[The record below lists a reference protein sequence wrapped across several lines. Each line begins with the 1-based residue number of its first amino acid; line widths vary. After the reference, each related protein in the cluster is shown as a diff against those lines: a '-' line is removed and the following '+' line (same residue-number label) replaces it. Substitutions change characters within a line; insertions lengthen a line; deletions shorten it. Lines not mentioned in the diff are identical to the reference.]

1 MASTTASLSHLTT
14 ITFTSLAQP
23 LLIMFLLSLLTLYTI
38 YVAIF
43 RLYLSP
49 LADIPGPRLA
59 ALTQWYELYYEVI
72 LGGQYT
78 FKIIELHKQ
87 YGPIIRINPW
97 EVHIADPDF
106 HRVLLPT
113 NTNRRRHRTP
123 FFTKQFGADESIV
136 ATNDHD
142 LHKLR
147 RSAVG
152 PFFSTQNTRA
162 LQPVIEERVDA
173 LMARLREHG
182 KTNKGIPLNMMYACS
197 ATSYD
202 IISEYCFAKSE
213 HAVEDPDFRAEIT
226 NGILTGSNYGK
237 IFQHFPFLVPFL
249 ASIPPG
255 MLAAISP
262 FYRTFLHL
270 RACITAQISEIEK
283 SLRTKEGK
291 HAHLDIPHPTIFHS
305 FVNTEA
311 LPPIEKS
318 VPRIAQEGQVI
329 VQAGTV
335 TTSWALTIS
344 TFHLLDQHATAL
356 AKLRKEL
363 REAIPD
369 ANEPIELARLEQL
382 PYLRAVI
389 KESMR
394 LSVGASGRITRVAP
408 DETLRFKPSKLCLRC
423 YPDDHMRTTADN
435 KEKEKEW
442 LLPPGTEVSMTSY
455 QITTNP
461 EIFPDP
467 HAFVPERWLGMENEM
482 RLEKYMTV
490 FGHGARVCL
499 GMQLAYAE
507 MYLMLSK
514 MWRVWEGGPQ
524 QVGGGEEEDEDGK
537 EKEEVEEKKGRRRDG
552 RTTVGRMRLA
562 EGVTVRDAEMAEDWF
577 IPVPY
582 RGSKGVRVYF
592 ESH

>member
-1 MASTTASLSHLTT
+1 MASTTAFLTRLTT
-14 ITFTSLAQP
+14 ITFSSLTQP
-23 LLIMFLLSLLTLYTI
+23 LLIMFLLSLLTLYTVYIAI
-38 YVAIF
+38 Y

-59 ALTQWYELYYEVI
+59 ALTKWYEFYYEVI
-72 LGGQYT
+72 LHGQYT

-173 LMARLREHG
+173 LLARLREHG
-182 KTNKGIPLNMMYACS
+182 KTKKDIPLNMMYAYS
-197 ATSYD
+197 ATSY
-202 IISEYCFAKSE
+202 
-213 HAVEDPDFRAEIT
+213 VEDPDFRAEIT

-270 RACITAQISEIEK
+270 RACITAQIGEIEK
-283 SLRTKEGK
+283 SLRSEEGK
-291 HAHLDIPHPTIFHS
+291 NAHLDIPHPTIFHS

-318 VPRIAQEGQVI
+318 VPRIAQEGQV
-329 VQAGTV
+329 
-335 TTSWALTIS
+335 L
-344 TFHLLDQHATAL
+344 
-356 AKLRKEL
+356 L

-369 ANEPIELARLEQL
+369 DANEPVDLARLEQL

-408 DETLRFKPSKLCLRC
+408 DETLRFKPSKLCLQC
-423 YPDDHMRTTADN
+423 YPDQLKTTED
-435 KEKEKEW
+435 KEKEW
-442 LLPPGTEVSMTSY
+442 LLPPGTEISMTSY

-467 HAFVPERWLGMENEM
+467 HAFVPERWLGKENEM
-482 RLEKYMTV
+482 RLDKYMTV

-524 QVGGGEEEDEDGK
+524 VGGGEDEDGK
-537 EKEEVEEKKGRRRDG
+537 EDVEEKKGRRDG
-552 RTTVGRMRLA
+552 RTVGSG
-562 EGVTVRDAEMAEDWF
+562 EKNHG
-577 IPVPY
+577 
-582 RGSKGVRVYF
+582 
-592 ESH
+592 

>member
-1 MASTTASLSHLTT
+1 MASTTAFLPRLTT
-14 ITFTSLAQP
+14 ITFSFLTQP

-38 YVAIF
+38 YIAYH

-59 ALTQWYELYYEVI
+59 ALTQWYEFYYEVI
-72 LGGQYT
+72 LHGQYT

-106 HRVLLPT
+106 HRELLPT

-173 LMARLREHG
+173 LLARLREHG
-182 KTNKGIPLNMMYACS
+182 KTKKDIPLNMMYAYS

-270 RACITAQISEIEK
+270 RACITAQIGEIEK
-283 SLRTKEGK
+283 SLRSEEGK
-291 HAHLDIPHPTIFHS
+291 NAHLDIPHPTIFHS

-318 VPRIAQEGQVI
+318 VPRIAQEGQV
-329 VQAGTV
+329 
-335 TTSWALTIS
+335 L
-344 TFHLLDQHATAL
+344 
-356 AKLRKEL
+356 L
-363 REAIPD
+363 REALPD
-369 ANEPIELARLEQL
+369 DADEPVELARLEQL

-423 YPDDHMRTTADN
+423 YPDDQLKTTAED
-435 KEKEKEW
+435 KEKEW

-467 HAFVPERWLGMENEM
+467 HAFVPERWLGKENEM
-482 RLEKYMTV
+482 RLDKYMTV

-524 QVGGGEEEDEDGK
+524 VGGGEDEDGK
-537 EKEEVEEKKGRRRDG
+537 EDVEEKKGRRDG
-552 RTTVGRMRLA
+552 RTTVGRLRLA

-592 ESH
+592 ESY